1 MINPVRAGR
10 LAIRHLAASVLR
22 SAAARLDA
30 PPAYTSAAL
39 STSGGVVVRPWAE
52 AEWRLGLVVFAFWWD
67 RAGLSWRE
75 LARQHGT
82 GWRTAYD
89 ICSRWM
95 AEVGVVIVQPR
106 HPARWSYWL
115 SEDGQQYGEWDYPRF
130 RRYVR
135 LDRFGPTTDAQG
147 RVISPGLPYPSAPC
161 PACLRTPAQRTHSTA
176 ARWTLALRGAVPV
189 DAQ

>member
-1 MINPVRAGR
+1 M
-10 LAIRHLAASVLR
+10 IRHLAASVLR

-30 PPAYTSAAL
+30 PPVYTSAVL
-39 STSGGVVVRPWAE
+39 STSSGVVVVRPWAE

-75 LARQHGT
+75 LARQHGA

-89 ICSRWM
+89 LCSHWM
-95 AEVGVVIVQPR
+95 ADTGVVIVQPR
-106 HPARWSYWL
+106 HPARWAYWVA
-115 SEDGQQYGEWDYPRF
+115 EDGQQYGEWDYPRF

-135 LDRFGPTTDAQG
+135 LDRFG
-147 RVISPGLPYPSAPC
+147 LPYPSAPV
-161 PACLRTPAQRTHSTA
+161 PMALKAPAQRTHSTA

-189 DAQ
+189 DGQ